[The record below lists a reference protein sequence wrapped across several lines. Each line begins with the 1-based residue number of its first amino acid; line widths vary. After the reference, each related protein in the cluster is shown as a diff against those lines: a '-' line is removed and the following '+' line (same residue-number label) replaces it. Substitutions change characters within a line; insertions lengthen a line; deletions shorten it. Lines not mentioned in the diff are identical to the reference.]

1 MRIVVPVKQGIDP
14 KTVKISRSREE
25 LDLREARPQTQP
37 EDKYALEAALRI
49 RAAQACIEDCANEV
63 IVIVVGGRSA
73 EDTAREAVAMGAD
86 KAVWIVHKGQRSG
99 RTVTALV
106 RAAIARLG
114 GADLVLVGQGGDLDT
129 AGPLAGRLAAA
140 LGWPLVLDALHFD
153 VEPAGLYAIS
163 AFEGRAARVPV
174 ALPAVG
180 EVIPAAER
188 PRYPHPS
195 RIAVAWNDGY
205 VEVWPAAEMGVADE
219 ALAADAEMGGLVL
232 GAERQRGQVIGGAP
246 AQAAEELAGI
256 LRGKRL
262 LRDRL

>member
-1 MRIVVPVKQGIDP
+1 MRIVVAMKQGIDP

-37 EDKYALEAALRI
+37 EDKHALEAALRI
-49 RAAQACIEDCANEV
+49 REAHGGEV
-63 IVIVVGGRSA
+63 IAVVVGGASA

-86 KAVWIVHKGQRSG
+86 RAVWIMRKGQRTG
-99 RTVTALV
+99 KIVTALV
-106 RAAIARLG
+106 KATIDRLG
-114 GADLVLVGQGGDLDT
+114 GADLVLAGQGGDLDT

-140 LGWPLVLDALHFD
+140 LGAPLVMDVLHFEA
-153 VEPAGLYAIS
+153 EPAGLYAVA
-163 AFEGRAARVPV
+163 AFEGKAARLPV
-174 ALPAVG
+174 ALPAVA
-180 EVIPAAER
+180 EVIPGPER

-205 VEVWPAAEMGVADE
+205 VERWRADELGVEDE

-232 GAERQRGQVIGGAP
+232 GAERLRGQVINGSP

-256 LRGKRL
+256 LRGQRL
-262 LRDRL
+262 L

>member
-1 MRIVVPVKQGIDP
+1 MRIVVCMKQGIDP

-49 RAAQACIEDCANEV
+49 KEAHGGEV
-63 IVIVVGGRSA
+63 VAVVVGSRSA

-99 RTVTALV
+99 KTMTALV
-106 RAAIARLG
+106 KAAVDRLG
-114 GADLVLVGQGGDLDT
+114 GADLLLAGQGGDLDT

-140 LGWPLVLDALHFD
+140 LGWPLIMDALHFD
-153 VEPAGLYAIS
+153 AEPAGLYAVC
-163 AFEGRAARVPV
+163 AYDGKAVRMPV
-174 ALPAVG
+174 TLPAVA
-180 EVIPAAER
+180 EVIPGPDR

-205 VEVWPAAEMGVADE
+205 VVTWNATDMGVDD
-219 ALAADAEMGGLVL
+219 ALAADAELGGLVL
-232 GAERQRGQVIGGAP
+232 GAERQRGQVIGGSP
-246 AQAAEELAGI
+246 EQAAEELAGI
-256 LRGKRL
+256 LRSLRL
-262 LRDRL
+262 L